1 MVSKV
6 FNIAVVYYYRLLLI
20 VIMANIAVY
29 SEAQSSE
36 RKWKLGFTGKVK
48 WSSNCKFV
56 GGDYDTRAQRLP
68 VGKCEELCVAD
79 VRCTHFTSSYE
90 AGCFLKSFK
99 TTFVMEK
106 NAGPNDLNS
115 ICGFSIHRVI
125 KMIQFIF
132 FKYFLIIFVLF

>member
-1 MVSKV
+1 MVNELFS
-6 FNIAVVYYYRLLLI
+6 IAVVHYYRLLVI
-20 VIMANIAVY
+20 VIIANIAVY

-99 TTFVMEK
+99 QPFVTEK
-106 NAGPNDLNS
+106 NAGPNDFNS
-115 ICGFSIHRVI
+115 ICGFSNIHRVI
-125 KMIQFIF
+125 K
-132 FKYFLIIFVLF
+132 